1 MGNSPSR
8 AEFIGLK
15 DEIEE
20 LRKTLESFQV
30 MMTNMNND
38 IEYVKSQM
46 NSASNDIVN
55 LKDIIKTPIPTSPT
69 TPVKKKRANAKIDLQ
84 KFAEEIEGDIR
95 KL

>member
-69 TPVKKKRANAKIDLQ
+69 TLVKKKRANTKIDLQ